1 MTLVD
6 QPSPPAPSEW
16 EGWADLTDVTPPDR
30 RVVVAVL
37 AAAVATDLALRSGVS
52 GLAGALLPAVAAAGV
67 LGSGRA
73 TNRRAWPVLALAPVF
88 GLWLGVRSSPWLLPL
103 DVMAAAGLLAL
114 GSSLCRRGDPTDLSI
129 PNLCG
134 RALHSLAHGVLAP
147 GFLLALR
154 RDRPAR
160 VTAPGRAVIRGGLL
174 AAPVILL
181 LGLLLGSAD
190 PLFASFFRLPL
201 GAGDAA
207 AHALFLAMGAL
218 GAATLLRMASA
229 APFVMPGRLHRPLGP
244 VEATTVLAALVALFA
259 AFTATQLL
267 AVVRGA
273 AYVTRTAGLSYAD
286 YARSGFFQ
294 LLAVAAVTLAVLVA
308 VRATAKRGS
317 AADRRRFVV
326 LAEVAVLLTLV
337 IVAGAVRRLWLYEQ
351 AYGLTMLR
359 LCSLLFALWIGGVF
373 LLLAAGLAGIGRR
386 RAWLAPAAL
395 TLALVGLLLVNAAN
409 PEAVVVRRNVERF
422 GAAPDFDAYYLVGLS
437 DDAVPELV
445 RSLPSLDPQAA
456 ELVRGVI
463 CLPTGVTKEG
473 LWSYNASRQAAQ
485 RARLSACSGGEP

>member
-30 RVVVAVL
+30 RVLVAVL

-160 VTAPGRAVIRGGLL
+160 AAPGRAVIRGGLL

-201 GAGDAA
+201 GAGDAT

-218 GAATLLRMASA
+218 GAAALLRMASA

-259 AFTATQLL
+259 AFTATQLV

-294 LLAVAAVTLAVLVA
+294 LLAVAAITLAVLLA

-373 LLLAAGLAGIGRR
+373 LLLAAGLAGVGRR

-395 TLALVGLLLVNAAN
+395 TLALIGLLLINAAN
-409 PEAVVVRRNVERF
+409 PEAVVVRRNVERL

-463 CLPTGVTKEG
+463 CLPTGATKEG
-473 LWSYNASRQAAQ
+473 PWSYNASRQAAQ